1 MGIASPTSTYQY
13 PILRQSSQSLYQDE
27 VCCCSCPR
35 CPRQGFPHGS
45 RCQRHCCPR
54 RPQDGRPQ
62 DGNGRPPFTF
72 TSTYN
77 VIASPNQV
85 VNSDNEFTG
94 GLEGCTGQFN
104 FGINSYDN
112 VICYNITIDGFQ
124 GEYQSPADTATHI
137 HEAMTGMSGPPRIA
151 FPNPVDIGEG
161 RRNSIGCLRGPF
173 TTGVLSDGTDTGEGF
188 HVSQIEENPAAFFSD
203 THSSLAV
210 PGATRGQLGGPACK

>member
-1 MGIASPTSTYQY
+1 MKSVAALALVALARASPMARDAND
-13 PILRQSSQSLYQDE
+13 IAAR
-27 VCCCSCPR
+27 
-35 CPRQGFPHGS
+35 
-45 RCQRHCCPR
+45 
-54 RPQDGRPQ
+54 DGHKM
-62 DGNGRPPFTF
+62 DDHKMEMAGPFTF

-210 PGATRGQLGGPACK
+210 PGATRGQLGGPECK

>member
-1 MGIASPTSTYQY
+1 MGVQRRVHGDQHQHTNIPSFAKVPNPSIKMKSVAALALVALARASPMARDAND
-13 PILRQSSQSLYQDE
+13 IAAR
-27 VCCCSCPR
+27 
-35 CPRQGFPHGS
+35 
-45 RCQRHCCPR
+45 
-54 RPQDGRPQ
+54 DGHKM
-62 DGNGRPPFTF
+62 DDHKMEMAGPFTF
-72 TSTYN
+72 TSSYN

-85 VNSDNEFTG
+85 V
-94 GLEGCTGQFN
+94 
-104 FGINSYDN
+104 NSYDN

-151 FPNPVDIGEG
+151 FPNPVDIGGG

-210 PGATRGQLGGPACK
+210 PGATRGQLGGPECK